1 MRKRAIASLLAAG
14 VALSGSVF
22 AQDGAA
28 APQTGSAPTT
38 KSATHHHH
46 AKSAH
51 KSHKGSKG
59 SKGSKKSTMPATT
72 TSH

>member
-1 MRKRAIASLLAAG
+1 MRKLAMASLLIAG

-38 KSATHHHH
+38 KSATHHK
-46 AKSAH
+46 KSSH
-51 KSHKGSKG
+51 KSHKTHKG
-59 SKGSKKSTMPATT
+59 SAKDTAPATT
-72 TSH
+72 TH